1 MPLQSRRGF
10 AAQAASSAN
19 LKPGIYQTASR
30 PSRRIVLVSSDG
42 EGSEVNLIE
51 RIDEARARWN
61 VLDHPFYLRWE
72 RGDLTRED
80 LAFYAG
86 EYRHAVVALAD
97 AAAAGGDA
105 EHAAEEAAH
114 IQLWD
119 DFAAA
124 LDAPLGREPNPETRE
139 CADSWRAE
147 DSLAARAVLYA
158 IESSQ
163 PDVSRTK
170 LTGLVD
176 HFGFAA
182 GSKGTEYFDLHAE
195 RDHEH
200 AAASAEVLSKAA
212 PEDAD
217 RLVAAAEGALQ
228 GNWQLLDGVEA
239 RV

>member
-1 MPLQSRRGF
+1 M
-10 AAQAASSAN
+10 
-19 LKPGIYQTASR
+19 
-30 PSRRIVLVSSDG
+30 
-42 EGSEVNLIE
+42 NLIE

-72 RGDLTRED
+72 RGDLSRDD
-80 LAFYAG
+80 LAYYAG

-97 AAAAGGDA
+97 AAAAGGDP

-124 LDAPLGREPNPETRE
+124 LDAPLDREPSSETGE
-139 CADSWRAE
+139 CAGAWRAE

-158 IESSQ
+158 IESGQ
-163 PDVSRTK
+163 PAISRTK

-176 HFGFAA
+176 HYGFAA
-182 GSKGTEYFDLHAE
+182 GSKGTEYFELHTD

-200 AAASAEVLSKAA
+200 AAASAEVLRQAA

-217 RLVAAAEGALQ
+217 RLVAAAEAALE
-228 GNWQLLDGVEA
+228 GNWRLLDGVES
-239 RV
+239 RI

>member
-1 MPLQSRRGF
+1 M
-10 AAQAASSAN
+10 
-19 LKPGIYQTASR
+19 
-30 PSRRIVLVSSDG
+30 
-42 EGSEVNLIE
+42 NLIE

-72 RGDLTRED
+72 RGDLSRDD
-80 LAFYAG
+80 LAHYAG

-97 AAAAGGDA
+97 AAVAGGDA

-124 LDAPLGREPNPETRE
+124 LEAPLDREPSTETRE
-139 CADSWRAE
+139 CAAAWRAE
-147 DSLAARAVLYA
+147 DPLAARAVLYA
-158 IESSQ
+158 IESGQ
-163 PDVSRTK
+163 PDISRTK

-176 HFGFAA
+176 HYGFAA
-182 GSKGTEYFDLHAE
+182 GSKGTGYFELHSE

-200 AAASAEVLSKAA
+200 AAASADVLRQAA

-217 RLVAAAEGALQ
+217 RLVGAAEAALK